1 MTGFA
6 APPRSRTGFRGHAF
20 FDKASSRHL
29 CRAGHCVDFT
39 KSRVYDFVHVGVLLS
54 STGQE
59 LKVLLADCNPARSHA
74 LERALLATGTDEI
87 IRIEATEALPDAVQK
102 HSPDLIIIDTDRA
115 DRDSIEGVRTVTSRQ
130 PRPVVL
136 FVDEDDPV
144 LMEEAIGAGV
154 SSYNVVGT
162 SLPAV
167 KPIVQAAVAL
177 FRHYQ
182 EIEEKLRKAE
192 AGLKERA
199 VIERAKTKLMRDRHI
214 GEPEAYHFLR
224 RKAMDRGRRI
234 IDIATEI
241 LDESSKSG

>member
-1 MTGFA
+1 M
-6 APPRSRTGFRGHAF
+6 P
-20 FDKASSRHL
+20 
-29 CRAGHCVDFT
+29 
-39 KSRVYDFVHVGVLLS
+39 HVGRHLLS
-54 STGQE
+54 STGQP

-74 LERALLATGTDEI
+74 LERELLAAGTDQI
-87 IRIEATEALPDAVQK
+87 VRIDAAEALPDAVQK
-102 HSPDLIIIDTDRA
+102 HAPDLIIIDMDRA
-115 DRDSIEGVRTVTSRQ
+115 DRNSIEGVRTVTSRQ

-136 FVDEDDPV
+136 FVDHDDPV

-162 SLPAV
+162 ALPAV

-182 EIEEKLRKAE
+182 ETEEKLRKAE

-199 VIERAKTKLMRDRHI
+199 LIERAKGKLMRERHI
-214 GEPEAYHFLR
+214 AEPEAYHLLR

-234 IDIATEI
+234 VEIATEI
-241 LDESSKSG
+241 LEDTSKSG